1 MPGEDEKIIN
11 ALRDKRWDYRTA
23 DGIAKE
29 TGVPVEQVL
38 TFLESRKDI
47 VLKASIPDRLGRD
60 LYTFN
65 DSQSQANNVWRNIS
79 TFTTKVSS

>member
-11 ALRDKRWDYRTA
+11 ALRDNRWDYRTA

-29 TGVPVEQVL
+29 TGVPVERVL
-38 TFLESRKDI
+38 AFLESRKDI

-60 LYTFN
+60 LYTLN
-65 DSQSQANNVWRNIS
+65 DRQSQAKDIWRNVS
-79 TFTTKVSS
+79 TFITKVSS

>member
-29 TGVPVEQVL
+29 AGVPVDRVL
-38 TFLESRKDI
+38 AFLDSRKDI
-47 VLKASIPDRLGRD
+47 VLKASIPDRLGRE

-65 DSQSQANNVWRNIS
+65 DRQSQANNIWRNIS